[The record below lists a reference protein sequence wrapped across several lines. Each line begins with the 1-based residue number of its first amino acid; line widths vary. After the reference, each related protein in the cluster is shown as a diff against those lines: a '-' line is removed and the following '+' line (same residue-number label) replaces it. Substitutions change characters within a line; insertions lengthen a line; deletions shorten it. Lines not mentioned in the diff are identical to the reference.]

1 MCGFRWAGCSQRNVQ
16 QYRRTAY
23 SSTTACK
30 SNRAL
35 AGVLYP
41 CTHAAQQIG
50 PFASVRQEITPC
62 LVWSFPLKLGLRRR
76 RRRGGGRLGVQAAI
90 DPVQLLA
97 TAMESGPHVGSKV
110 KSPFPSG
117 TSACSGFNQN
127 GLVSELGSAT
137 MVAS

>member
-23 SSTTACK
+23 SSTAACK
-30 SNRAL
+30 SHRAL
-35 AGVLYP
+35 AGVLNP

-76 RRRGGGRLGVQAAI
+76 RRRGGGRLGRQAAI
-90 DPVQLLA
+90 DPLQPA
-97 TAMESGPHVGSKV
+97 TAMEWVAAPHRIDMG
-110 KSPFPSG
+110 
-117 TSACSGFNQN
+117 
-127 GLVSELGSAT
+127 AT
-137 MVAS
+137 DQRHTD